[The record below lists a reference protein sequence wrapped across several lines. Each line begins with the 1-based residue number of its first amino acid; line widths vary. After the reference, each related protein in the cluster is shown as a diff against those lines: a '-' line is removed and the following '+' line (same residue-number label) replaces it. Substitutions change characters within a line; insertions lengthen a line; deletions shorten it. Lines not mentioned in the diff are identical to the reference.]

1 MASPHGVTARTTVKI
16 RSARALQ
23 DALAFNRL
31 NIRELAVA
39 CGNDRYRST
48 IGHLHSGRRTT
59 CSPHLAGRIEMVLR
73 LPPHSLFE
81 LGVVSIGQTDSRQMR
96 GQRAA

>member
-1 MASPHGVTARTTVKI
+1 MPSPIRATARTVARI

-31 NIRELAVA
+31 NIRELSEA
-39 CGNDRYRST
+39 CGNMRYRST
-48 IGHLHSGRRTT
+48 IGHLHSGRRVT
-59 CSPHLAGRIEMVLR
+59 CSPHLAGRIEQVLR

-81 LGVVSIGQTDSRQMR
+81 LRVVSTVNMDSGYER
-96 GQRAA
+96 GRRAA